1 MNNAD
6 LFDRA
11 KKRWGVVAVEI
22 SAVEECSELIK
33 ALTKIQRYRVAKM
46 VIPSQKMLDLIDE
59 LADVSICVERLIQT
73 HKVGDKVAARIK
85 KKLMRLASRVRDR
98 RRGHP

>member
-6 LFDRA
+6 LFDQF
-11 KKRWGVVAVEI
+11 KKRWGVVVVEVL
-22 SAVEECSELIK
+22 AAEECAELIK
-33 ALTKIQRYRVAKM
+33 ALTKINRYRAARAE
-46 VIPSQKMLDLIDE
+46 IPRQKMTDLVDE
-59 LADVSICVERLIQT
+59 LADVSICIEHLIQV
-73 HKVGDKVAARIK
+73 HGLENRVAARIK